1 MIPILA
7 FAAFILGLI
16 YWLIR
21 RRRSPKGTEL
31 TREIVM
37 KKVKKKYVTTK
48 KQKFKASKQVPSH
61 ARYSNAFKGFE
72 APVVDFDVKSGVC
85 GAVCEDGTV
94 KLFEFSNTTEDFR
107 FTRAKLETDRPSA
120 VAVSS
125 RG

>member
-7 FAAFILGLI
+7 LTAFILGLI

-21 RRRSPKGTEL
+21 RRSSSKGTDL
-31 TREIVM
+31 AREVM
-37 KKVKKKYVTTK
+37 VKKIKKKYVATK
-48 KQKFKASKQVPSH
+48 KQKFKASKQIPSH

-72 APVVDFDVKSGVC
+72 APVIDFDVKSGVC

-120 VAVSS
+120 VAVSL